1 MSRHHPPIL
10 SLVVLFALSTLLFAA
25 AGCGGDSQEQE
36 LKEATAAV
44 AAKREAVQEA
54 REQVEA
60 RQQVVDEARKELE
73 AAESELRIREQ
84 ALREAESQVG
94 LKATDPALFRSVQRR
109 LLDDEKLDEL
119 AIAVQVAKGVVTLQG
134 TVPDEN
140 DRARAEEV
148 ARATPGVVTVENRIE
163 VVSPPAEEG
172 PLHPA
177 QLHCGHDADYPL

>member
-1 MSRHHPPIL
+1 L
-10 SLVVLFALSTLLFAA
+10 ALSTLLFAA

-54 REQVEA
+54 RGEVEA

-84 ALREAESQVG
+84 ALGEAESHVG
-94 LKATDPALFRSVQRR
+94 LKATDAALFRSVQRR
-109 LLDDEKLDEL
+109 LLDDEELEEL

-134 TVPDEN
+134 VVPDQ
-140 DRARAEEV
+140 DARARAEEV
-148 ARATPGVVTVENRIE
+148 ARATAGVVTVENRIE
-163 VVSPPAEEG
+163 VVSPPAEE
-172 PLHPA
+172 
-177 QLHCGHDADYPL
+177 